1 MHLLYPIG
9 LIALAGLLIPLIIH
23 LWKLKQGKTLQI
35 GSIAL
40 LGAGSPFTSR
50 SYQITDWLLLFL
62 RMLLIALLAFFLAEP
77 WLLKKESGVGGQKG
91 WVLLEKGD
99 LPLLYKTQRKSID
112 SLLLAGY
119 ELHDF
124 GLGFQKISLKDTVK
138 NSEDKDP
145 ELSHF
150 ALLKEL
156 NGQLAPDLQV
166 YLYADRRL
174 QNQGGDL
181 PRIDFRLI
189 WKEMKRADTMN
200 TWSTTFAHKTFEAT
214 SGPALTSFKRLDEP
228 QDHSKFKDHS
238 KLKDNLKTREES
250 TIKVLI
256 YGDDYPED
264 VNYLRA
270 AILAITQETKRN
282 VEVEVFNGKDISG
295 LSFDVGFWISAKPVS
310 SVFSEGIRNGG
321 RLFNYAGEK
330 VSMVSSWLDVEP
342 ERKGN
347 TGGITLRKRT
357 TAASYPG
364 AQIWTDGFGIPLLT
378 RTKEKSFD
386 HYRFYSRINPG
397 WTDLVWNE
405 KFVEA
410 MMPILL
416 GNDGTDAGFGFEIN
430 PNDQRNSLVS
440 LTQLSGAQ
448 SSAQPGVGQRSKEEA
463 SMAQTIAL
471 KSGKA
476 TEEQL
481 STASQ
486 KEEPLQKAF
495 WLMAILVFTLERI
508 LSFRHKNKLNH
519 G

>member
-50 SYQITDWLLLFL
+50 SYQITDWLLLLL

-77 WLLKKESGVGGQKG
+77 WLLKKESSAGGQKG

-99 LPLLYKTQRKSID
+99 LPLLYKTQQKSID

-124 GLGFQKISLKDTVK
+124 GLGFQKISLKDTINK
-138 NSEDKDP
+138 NSGDKGP

-156 NGQLAPDLQV
+156 NGRLAPNLRV

-200 TWSTTFAHKTFEAT
+200 TWSSTFAHKTFEAT
-214 SGPALTSFKRLDEP
+214 SGPALTSFKRLDEG
-228 QDHSKFKDHS
+228 QDHST
-238 KLKDNLKTREES
+238 LKDDSKTREES

-256 YGDDYPED
+256 YGADHPED
-264 VNYLRA
+264 VNYLRS
-270 AILAITQETKRN
+270 AILAIAQETKRN
-282 VEVEVFNGKDISG
+282 VEVEVFNGKVISS
-295 LSFDVGFWISAKPVS
+295 LSFDIGFWISDKPVGS
-310 SVFSEGIRNGG
+310 GFSESIRNGG
-321 RLFNYAGEK
+321 RLFNYAGEE
-330 VSMVSSWLDVEP
+330 VSMLSSWLDVEP
-342 ERKGN
+342 EGKGN
-347 TGGITLRKRT
+347 TAGITLRKRT

-397 WTDLVWNE
+397 WTDLVWNA

-430 PNDQRNSLVS
+430 PKDQRNSLVS
-440 LTQLSGAQ
+440 LTQSSGAQ
-448 SSAQPGVGQRSKEEA
+448 SSAQPGVGQRAKEEA
-463 SMAQTIAL
+463 SMAQTNAL

-481 STASQ
+481 PTASQ